1 MPLRHETNR
10 RLLLLIATVPA
21 VIVGFVCY
29 ALAYAGYLLGTRLD
43 SDPRLR
49 DVMHLFGP
57 RRRRARC
64 SRHRVAGL
72 AALPRATPIAD
83 QPLGR
88 PKRLPPIQAK

>member
-1 MPLRHETNR
+1 MITLQWRCRSASSERVMPLRHETNR

-49 DVMHLFGP
+49 DVMHRLDLAVVGL
-57 RRRRARC
+57 
-64 SRHRVAGL
+64 VAVGIAWL
-72 AALPRATPIAD
+72 AW
-83 QPLGR
+83 R
-88 PKRLPPIQAK
+88 PFRELRP